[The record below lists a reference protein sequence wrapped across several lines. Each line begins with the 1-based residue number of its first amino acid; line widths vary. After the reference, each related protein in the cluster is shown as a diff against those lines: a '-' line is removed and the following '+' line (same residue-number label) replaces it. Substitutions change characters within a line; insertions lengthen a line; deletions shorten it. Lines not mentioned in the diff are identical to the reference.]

1 MADSGRRVKL
11 DAGLSEEIRQL
22 YVQGV
27 DTDGVRSYPS
37 IDQLSQEH
45 GVSKATLFRRASDQG
60 WKDQRS
66 IFETQLAAE
75 LDAQRRN
82 ELVKEAGEFDKN
94 NIRLAQALQSQIG
107 GVVRH
112 NIESRQTNPRLGPL
126 SPDALTQLAQAL
138 VTVQRIGRLALGD
151 STEITKVDATINN
164 NAIEEAYK
172 FLDELTDAKRGS
184 EPIVH

>member
-37 IDQLSQEH
+37 IDQLSQDY
-45 GVSKATLFRRASDQG
+45 GVSKATLFRRSSDQG

-82 ELVKEAGEFDKN
+82 ELVKEAGSLIK
-94 NIRLAQALQSQIG
+94 
-107 GVVRH
+107 
-112 NIESRQTNPRLGPL
+112 T
-126 SPDALTQLAQAL
+126 T
-138 VTVQRIGRLALGD
+138 
-151 STEITKVDATINN
+151 
-164 NAIEEAYK
+164 
-172 FLDELTDAKRGS
+172 
-184 EPIVH
+184 